1 MAQKKLTRSISVL
14 KRIRQNKKRRLV
26 NTAAKSEI
34 KTLVKKLKAAVA
46 SGVKED
52 VASSLLKA
60 TRALSKASS
69 SGVLHRNTS
78 SRKISRISKSANKV
92 LSTGA

>member
-1 MAQKKLTRSISVL
+1 MAQKKLTRSISGL
-14 KRIRQNKKRRLV
+14 KRVRQSKKHNLA

-34 KTLVKKLKAAVA
+34 KTLVKKLTAAIS
-46 SGVKED
+46 SGVKVD
-52 VASSLLKA
+52 IQTSLLKA

-78 SRKISRISKSANKV
+78 SRKISRISKSAHIALTKV
-92 LSTGA
+92 